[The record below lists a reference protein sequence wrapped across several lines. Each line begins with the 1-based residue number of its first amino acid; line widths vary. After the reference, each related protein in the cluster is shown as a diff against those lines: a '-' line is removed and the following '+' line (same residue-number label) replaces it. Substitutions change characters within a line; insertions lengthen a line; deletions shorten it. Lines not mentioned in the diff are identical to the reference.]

1 MVELFRTFIA
11 LKVEPGPA
19 FIESIKT
26 MKSELSGEPA
36 VRWVGVNKLHLTLK
50 FIGDT
55 SAFQVNEI
63 KKVLGE
69 MAMQYPPFTFR
80 LEGLGFF
87 KNKGLPRVLFANIH
101 EKGVLEQLAVEMETR
116 LTELGFEPERRPFKP
131 HLTLARI
138 KFLKNRDAFFR
149 VVESNKNRVQ
159 QEVRINEIIFFQSI
173 LKPSG
178 PVYRALEVFDLG

>member
-11 LKVEPGPA
+11 LKVEPEPA
-19 FIESIKT
+19 FIQSIKT
-26 MKSELSGEPA
+26 MKSELSGESA
-36 VRWVGVNKLHLTLK
+36 VRWVGENKLHLTLK

-80 LEGLGFF
+80 LEGLGYF
-87 KNKGLPRVLFANIH
+87 KKRGLPRVLFAKIY
-101 EKGVLEQLAVEMETR
+101 EKRVLELLAVEMETR
-116 LTELGFEPERRPFKP
+116 LTELGFVPERRPYKP

-138 KFLKNRDAFFR
+138 KFLKNKDAFFR
-149 VVESNKNRVQ
+149 VVENNKYRVQ
-159 QEVRINEIIFFQSI
+159 QEVCIKEIILFQSI

-178 PVYRALEVFDLG
+178 PGYRALEVFELG